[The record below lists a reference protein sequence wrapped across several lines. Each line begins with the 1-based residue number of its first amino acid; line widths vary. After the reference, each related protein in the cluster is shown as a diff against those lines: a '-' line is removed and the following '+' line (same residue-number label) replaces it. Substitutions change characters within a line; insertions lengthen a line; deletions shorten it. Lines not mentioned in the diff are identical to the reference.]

1 VQVIIL
7 KLLRAPTE
15 QCIGAALN
23 AKPKI
28 LFLSTGDATRSQMAE
43 AFLRTFAG
51 DTFDV
56 ASAAVNSNSLHP
68 LANDVMKE
76 LGIDIS
82 GQAAQSV
89 AELFKDRFTCVVTIA
104 DAARER
110 HAVFPFTPR
119 LVHWDILDPASAG
132 GSPDQRLEWLRRLRD
147 EIKLQVSQFI
157 AEAGQTGKGGA
168 PIPQQQA
175 RAANVNEVTEE
186 DTKEHEG

>member
-1 VQVIIL
+1 VL
-7 KLLRAPTE
+7 K
-15 QCIGAALN
+15 

-51 DTFDV
+51 DTLDV

-110 HAVFPFTPR
+110 HPVFPFTPR
-119 LVHWDILDPASAG
+119 LVHWNIADPAGAE
-132 GSPDQRLEWLRRLRD
+132 GSPDQRLEWLRHLRD

-157 AEAGQTGKGGA
+157 AESAPTGKGDTSTSQQRSSAAAVDG
-168 PIPQQQA
+168 PI
-175 RAANVNEVTEE
+175 EE
-186 DTKEHEG
+186 DRKGHNE